1 MLTILIPV
9 LVYLL
14 IFILLI
20 SFLRKSREDYHS
32 NWAQLL
38 PGFKFSTK
46 EFYELVKSE
55 MLSHEINGISF
66 KEVSLRTGNIFSSER
81 LYLRVKWKEFHYDL
95 CFAPFGDGCFVS
107 WWLIFETSTIEGL
120 FSKIPLFG
128 EWIRR
133 ALFRKTFY
141 KIDTASMFMT
151 YAHHSVITVVDE
163 ITKNT
168 GIRLTEDQR
177 KPILKNIF
185 AR

>member
-1 MLTILIPV
+1 MIS
-9 LVYLL
+9 
-14 IFILLI
+14 ILLFVLFLFIII
-20 SFLRKSREDYHS
+20 SIIRKTREEHHS

-38 PGFKFSTK
+38 SGFKFSTK
-46 EFYELVKSE
+46 EFYDLVKSE
-55 MLSHEINGISF
+55 MLSHEINGLSF
-66 KEVSLRTGNIFSSER
+66 EQVALKTGNIFSSER
-81 LYLRVKWKEFHYDL
+81 LYLRVKWGEYHYDL

-107 WWLIFETSTIEGL
+107 WWLIFETSAEEDFLT
-120 FSKIPLFG
+120 KIPLIG

-133 ALFRKTFY
+133 AFFRKTYY

-151 YAHHSVITVVDE
+151 YAHHSVLTVIDE